1 METAYPHS
9 YGTMQNAKA
18 YGMVILGG
26 INSGTS
32 TELSYDG
39 VKWIAGNVWT
49 IYINIYIVYIYK
61 YI

>member
-1 METAYPHS
+1 LFFDRFNGGGFLRKMETAYPHS

-39 VKWIAGNVWT
+39 VKWIAGNV
-49 IYINIYIVYIYK
+49 
-61 YI
+61 